1 MYQMIPME
9 NLVPHPEN
17 SNRMARKFMKKLEE
31 NIRKSGN
38 YETITVRPHPEFE
51 GRFQILNG
59 HHRVEV
65 LKEVGIR
72 EVKCDVWN
80 VSDAEARLLIAT
92 LNRLE
97 GQDVPELRMS
107 LSKNLMND
115 YAPSM
120 LESLI
125 PESTGQ
131 LEDIMKLCKEEFD
144 EAQKEIKKT
153 LSHFESDIPDLRIL
167 DFFLDSEQYEVVV
180 TALDKIKEARSLKDK
195 NEALHELAKHYGGD
209 TAKVTSYQKCAE
221 FLSK

>member
-1 MYQMIPME
+1 MYQMISME

-17 SNRMARKFMKKLEE
+17 SNRMSRKFMKKLEE

-59 HHRVEV
+59 HHRVEI

-107 LSKNLMND
+107 LLKNLMND
-115 YAPSM
+115 YDPSA

-131 LEDIMKLCKEEFD
+131 LEEIMKLCKEEFD

-180 TALDKIKEARSLKDK
+180 AALDKLKEASGLKDK
-195 NEALHELAKHYGGD
+195 NEALCELAKLYSGD
-209 TAKVTSYQKCAE
+209 AAKAT
-221 FLSK
+221 LS